1 MAGNVKRLSSKV
13 REAMEAGAAE
23 ALALYSTPPVI
34 KPAHIPPSVGLSYV
48 PPHLRTNPTP
58 SPVPPSPLPLDQV
71 EVSPDPIKQ
80 KKKKKYNRVQRVIIP
95 AFSKRT
101 DSVGVAYGQYDK
113 VSSEWTK
120 TKRDCGGKQLAN
132 YLELIVEAII
142 NLYANNPEATSL
154 DISVVCVKGDN
165 LYKVVDK
172 FRRLLIQHQNGETI
186 TDFVGILHVRRKQNR
201 KKLETET
208 EMSKL
213 LEALVKINDD
223 IRVNLKP
230 YEGGKNK
237 FIPRQ
242 QQALI
247 KAVGQ
252 K

>member
-1 MAGNVKRLSSKV
+1 
-13 REAMEAGAAE
+13 MEAGAAE
-23 ALALYSTPPVI
+23 ALALYTPPVI
-34 KPAHIPPSVGLSYV
+34 KPAYVPPTTGISYV
-48 PPHLRTNPTP
+48 PPQLRTNPTP
-58 SPVPPSPLPLDQV
+58 PQFPPSPPVKQD

-101 DSVGVAYGQYDK
+101 DSVGVAYGQYER
-113 VSSEWTK
+113 VRSEWTK
-120 TKRDCGGKQLAN
+120 TKQECAGKHLAG
-132 YLELIVEAII
+132 YLELIVEAIVDI
-142 NLYANNPEATSL
+142 YANNPEATSL
-154 DISVVCVKGDN
+154 DISVVCGKGDN

-186 TDFVGILHVRRKQNR
+186 TDFVGILHVRRKKNR
-201 KKLETET
+201 KELETET

-213 LEALVKINDD
+213 LEVLVKINED
-223 IRVNLKP
+223 IKVNIKP
-230 YEGGKNK
+230 FEGGKNR

-247 KAVGQ
+247 KAIGQ